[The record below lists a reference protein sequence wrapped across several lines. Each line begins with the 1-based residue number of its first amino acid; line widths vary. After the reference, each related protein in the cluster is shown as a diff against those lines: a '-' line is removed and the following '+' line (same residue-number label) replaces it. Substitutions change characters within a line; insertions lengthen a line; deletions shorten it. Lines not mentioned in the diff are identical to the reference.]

1 MIIQIIDCES
11 GGDPTQAGDGGL
23 AKGIVQYH
31 EETFYRHAKK
41 AGIENPEWLN
51 SQHQLR
57 GLRYCL
63 TEGNC
68 GKEWSCYRKLYAY

>member
-1 MIIQIIDCES
+1 MVRQIIDCES
-11 GGDPTQAGDGGL
+11 GGDETQVGDGGL

-31 EETFYRHAKK
+31 EETFYRHCRK
-41 AGIENPEWLN
+41 ARFTNCDWLN
-51 SQHQLR
+51 SKQQVR

-68 GKEWSCYRKLYAY
+68 GKEWSCYKKLFIY